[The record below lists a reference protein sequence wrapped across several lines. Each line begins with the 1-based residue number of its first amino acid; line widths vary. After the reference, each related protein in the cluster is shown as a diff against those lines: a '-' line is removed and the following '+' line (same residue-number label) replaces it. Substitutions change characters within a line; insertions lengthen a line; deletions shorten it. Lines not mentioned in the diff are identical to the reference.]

1 MNKIGMQNGAR
12 RLVEVNAGMKPTEK
26 ALIVTDTEN
35 VELAVAMAYA
45 VKAIGAEFT
54 VAIMEPRSTHG
65 EDPTDAIK
73 AAMKQVDVVFA
84 PTKYSLSHSLARE
97 EANALGVRF
106 ISMPDY
112 NEQMLRGG
120 AIEADFIEIYENKV
134 IPMQNLLTDA
144 KEIHITTTAGTD
156 MWLRADGRIGN
167 EVSGVCHKPGS
178 WGSPPNIEVNVSP
191 IENLSHGVVHVDGS
205 IPCAEIGLLSE
216 EVVLT
221 FANGKIT
228 DFGPT
233 KTGKVF
239 EKVLNGEEE
248 PYNLVLAEFGIG
260 LNDRARICG
269 SMLEDEGAYTTV
281 HFGIGHNAD
290 QGGENNATKHID
302 CVFRNATVVI
312 DGETVIKDGKIV
324 CL

>member
-12 RLVEVNAGMKPTEK
+12 RLVEINAGMRSTEK
-26 ALIVTDTEN
+26 ALIVTDTEHI
-35 VELAVAMAYA
+35 EIATAMAYA
-45 VKAIGAEFT
+45 VKSIGAEFT
-54 VAIMEPRSTHG
+54 VAIMEPRRTHG
-65 EDPTDAIK
+65 EDPTDAVK

-84 PTKYSLSHSLARE
+84 PTKYSLSHSVARE

-112 NEQMLRGG
+112 NGQMLCGG
-120 AIEADFIEIYENKV
+120 AIEADFLEIYENRV
-134 IPMQNLLTDA
+134 IKLQNILTEA
-144 KEIHITTTAGTD
+144 NEIHITTKAGTD
-156 MWLRADGRIGN
+156 MWLRADGRVGN
-167 EVSGVCHKPGS
+167 EVSGVCRKPGS

-191 IENLSHGVVHVDGS
+191 IEDKSYGVVHVDGS
-205 IPCAEIGLLSE
+205 IPCEEIGLLSE
-216 EVVLT
+216 EVILT
-221 FANGKIT
+221 FENGRIG

-233 KTGKVF
+233 KTGEVF
-239 EKVLNGEEE
+239 KQVLNGDSE
-248 PYNLVLAEFGIG
+248 PNNLVLAEFGIG
-260 LNDRARICG
+260 LNDKARICG

-290 QGGENNATKHID
+290 QGGQNVATKHID

-312 DGETVIKDGKIV
+312 DKVTVIEDGRIV